1 MNEEIQLF
9 DSPEFGSVRTVM
21 EEGIVLFCATDI
33 AKALGYARPAD
44 AITAHCRGSVIYRP
58 ILDQLGRMQ
67 EAKFIFE
74 SDVYRLITQSKLPAA
89 KAFEKWLFEDVAP
102 KVARTGSY
110 NAIDPVKLF
119 SDPDSI
125 LRICEN
131 WKADRERADKLAM
144 RNAELAPKAL
154 FADSVANADNLILV
168 RELAHI
174 LRQNGIDVGQNRLFE
189 WLREDGYLEKRRNE
203 PTQRSLDLGIMRVVE
218 HTHTKPDGSTF
229 VTRTPKITA
238 KGQVYF
244 VRKYAGS
251 GKVA

>member
-9 DSPEFGSVRTVM
+9 DSVEFGSVRTVS
-21 EEGIVLFCATDI
+21 EDGVALFCSTDI

-44 AITAHCRGSVIYRP
+44 AVTAHCRGSVIRRP
-58 ILDQLGRMQ
+58 LKTPGGMQ
-67 EAKFIFE
+67 DVKFISE
-74 SDVYRLITQSKLPAA
+74 SDVYRLISHSKMPAA
-89 KAFEKWLFEDVAP
+89 KAFEKWLFEEVAP
-102 KVARTGSY
+102 SVVRTGSY
-110 NAIDPVKLF
+110 NAIDPAKLF

-131 WKADRERADKLAM
+131 WKADRERRIELEAE
-144 RNAELAPKAL
+144 NAELAPKAL

-218 HTHTKPDGSTF
+218 HSHTKPDGSTF